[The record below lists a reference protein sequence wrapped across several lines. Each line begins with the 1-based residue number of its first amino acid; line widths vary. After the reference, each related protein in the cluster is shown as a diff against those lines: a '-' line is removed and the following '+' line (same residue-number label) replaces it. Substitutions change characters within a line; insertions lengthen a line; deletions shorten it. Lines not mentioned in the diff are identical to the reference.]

1 MITLVIGGV
10 DVSDYVN
17 VSSYNYSVEN
27 VYDQNTFVNYDG
39 EEVKNYLGI
48 KKMINLT
55 LEMVKTSVVRDLAVA
70 MSAEMISVTFTDLL
84 SSESS
89 LTTTA
94 DFERPQ
100 INSTLKHEVDS
111 GMFPV
116 AGTGEYEYDE
126 GDYWDY
132 SISLTS
138 KLLPPDDGL

>member
-39 EEVKNYLGI
+39 DEVRNYLGV
-48 KKMINLT
+48 KKMLNLT
-55 LEMVKTSVVRDLAVA
+55 LEMVKTSVVRDLAAA

-84 SSESS
+84 SDT